1 MGDVRMNSSLP
12 LSLPLMVNWGKLRNE
27 EKTRSGT
34 SSTGGTK
41 LTTKCQEVPR
51 NQMELQMPFLVDVP
65 QEFIC

>member
-1 MGDVRMNSSLP
+1 
-12 LSLPLMVNWGKLRNE
+12 MVNWGKLRNE

-41 LTTKCQEVPR
+41 LTTKRQEVPR